1 MKVFKKGVILPCE
14 CENCHTV
21 FQPKWRK
28 IYHSRYVK
36 CPMCNSSNTAKF
48 AKNEIDWSILLFQIM
63 TSGSV
68 MKDE

>member
-1 MKVFKKGVILPCE
+1 
-14 CENCHTV
+14 
-21 FQPKWRK
+21 
-28 IYHSRYVK
+28 
-36 CPMCNSSNTAKF
+36 MCNSSNTAKF